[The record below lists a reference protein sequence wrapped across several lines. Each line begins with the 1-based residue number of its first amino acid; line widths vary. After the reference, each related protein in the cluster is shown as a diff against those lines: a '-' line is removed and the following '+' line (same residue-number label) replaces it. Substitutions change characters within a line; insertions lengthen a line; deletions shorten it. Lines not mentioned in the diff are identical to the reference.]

1 MDIANALAQV
11 AQLVTS
17 NNGVKK
23 PKAGPFTAKYSEG
36 DGLVKFTQFCD
47 AFGSWCNVAYPTN
60 SLSTMSGIHAAY
72 VVQTEELAD
81 QDSIIFGKLVAAL
94 ITAGASINAAIMQH
108 KTTTG
113 IRSGHLLFR
122 DVRVA
127 YWGGIDEYKG
137 AIDAAMSA
145 VVVNDKNCIASFF
158 QEVGALQK
166 ATIDLGY
173 DKDALQWEQCVTNA
187 LFKNEKLKT
196 AARMLCGR
204 KFSLSEMQR
213 YTLQV
218 TARDPDFAKD
228 YSHI

>member
-1 MDIANALAQV
+1 M
-11 AQLVTS
+11 
-17 NNGVKK
+17 
-23 PKAGPFTAKYSEG
+23 
-36 DGLVKFTQFCD
+36 VKFTQFCD

-81 QDSIIFGKLVAAL
+81 QDSIILGKLVAAL

-166 ATIDLGY
+166 ATIDLSY

-187 LFKNEKLKT
+187 MFKNAKFQST
-196 AARMLCGR
+196 ARVLCGR

-213 YTLQV
+213 
-218 TARDPDFAKD
+218 
-228 YSHI
+228 